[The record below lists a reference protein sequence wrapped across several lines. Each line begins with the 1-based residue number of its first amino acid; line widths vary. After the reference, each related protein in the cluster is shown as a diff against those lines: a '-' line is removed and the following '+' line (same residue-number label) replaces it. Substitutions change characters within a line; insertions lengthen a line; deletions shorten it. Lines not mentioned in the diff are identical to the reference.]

1 MKHTLISTVPEEA
14 QPESFSGCGHGPMP
28 AARRPLNAPPVFVN
42 GVAIDEAAIA
52 LEAQNHSARSGAEA
66 RAAAARA
73 LVIRELLLQ
82 RAGILDLTPAPLRDA
97 KGREETEEETL
108 IRQVLEAEAIAQE
121 PTEAECRRVYDSAP
135 QRFMMPAVYEASH
148 ILIAPAEPTEQA
160 WADAGDRAAQLVT
173 ALRDGAD
180 FAALASTHSACPSS
194 SEGGALGRLQRGDLA
209 AGLEEALWVLNVG
222 AIAPAA
228 IRTRFGWH
236 IVRLDRRGEAQTAP
250 YEAVCDL
257 IFSALRER
265 AGVAAAARYLR
276 ELAANAEIEGLVL
289 EFGAGNEPSRHTG

>member
-1 MKHTLISTVPEEA
+1 MKHSLISTVPEEA

-52 LEAQNHSARSGAEA
+52 SEAQNHSARSGAEA

-82 RAGILDLTPAPLRDA
+82 RARSLALAPAPLRDEQ
-97 KGREETEEETL
+97 GREETEEEAL
-108 IRQVLEAEAIAQE
+108 IRQVLQAEALAQE
-121 PTEAECRRVYDSAP
+121 PTDMECRRVYDSAP
-135 QRFMMPAVYEASH
+135 KRFMAPAIYEASH
-148 ILIAPAEPTEQA
+148 ILIAPTEPTDSA
-160 WADAGDRAAQLVT
+160 WADAEERAAQLVA
-173 ALRDGAD
+173 ALQGGAD
-180 FAALASTHSACPSS
+180 FAVLASAHSACPSS
-194 SEGGALGRLQRGDLA
+194 LEGGALGQLRRGDL
-209 AGLEEALWVLNVG
+209 GSELEEGLLALDVG

-228 IRTRFGWH
+228 IRTKFGWH
-236 IVRLDRRGEAQTAP
+236 IVRLDRRGEARQAP
-250 YEAVCDL
+250 YEAVRNV

-289 EFGAGNEPSRHTG
+289 EFGAAQ

>member
-1 MKHTLISTVPEEA
+1 MKHTLITTIPEEA

-52 LEAQNHSARSGAEA
+52 SEAQNHSARSGAEA

-82 RAGILDLTPAPLRDA
+82 RAGVLALTPSPLRDGQ
-97 KGREETEEETL
+97 GREETEEEAL
-108 IRQVLEAEAIAQE
+108 IRQVLEVEAVAQE
-121 PTEAECRRVYDSAP
+121 PTDMECRRVYDAAP
-135 QRFMMPAVYEASH
+135 QRFTMPAVYEASH
-148 ILIAPAEPTEQA
+148 ILIAPLQPTEAA
-160 WADAGDRAAQLVT
+160 WADAEERAAQLVA
-173 ALRDGAD
+173 ALQGGSD
-180 FAALASTHSACPSS
+180 FAVLASAHSDCPSS
-194 SEGGALGRLQRGDLA
+194 SQGGALGQLQRGDLA
-209 AGLEEALWVLNVG
+209 SELEEALLALDVG

-236 IVRLDRRGEAQTAP
+236 IVRLDRRKDERTASF
-250 YEAVCDL
+250 EAVRDV

-276 ELAANAEIEGLVL
+276 ELAANAEIEGLTL
-289 EFGAGNEPSRHTG
+289 EFGAPE

>member
-42 GVAIDEAAIA
+42 GVAVDEAAIA

-82 RAGILDLTPAPLRDA
+82 RARILALAPAPLRDGQ
-97 KGREETEEETL
+97 GREETEDEAL
-108 IRQVLEAEAIAQE
+108 IRQVLQAEAIALE
-121 PTEAECRRVYDSAP
+121 PTDTECQRVYASAP
-135 QRFMMPAVYEASH
+135 ERFMMPAIYEASH
-148 ILIAPAEPTEQA
+148 ILVAPAEPTEQA
-160 WADAGDRAAQLVT
+160 WAHAEVRAAQLVT
-173 ALRDGAD
+173 ALQGGAD
-180 FAALASTHSACPSS
+180 FALLASAHSACPSS
-194 SEGGALGRLQRGDLA
+194 AEGGALGQLQRGDLGA
-209 AGLEEALWVLNVG
+209 ELEEVLWTLNVG

-228 IRTRFGWH
+228 IRTKFGWH
-236 IVRLDRRGEAQTAP
+236 IVRLDRRSDAQTAP
-250 YEAVCDL
+250 YEVVRDF

-276 ELAANAEIEGLVL
+276 ELAANAEIEGLTL
-289 EFGAGNEPSRHTG
+289 EFGAAQ

>member
-52 LEAQNHSARSGAEA
+52 FEAQNHSARSGAEA

-82 RAGILDLTPAPLRDA
+82 RANSLALTPSPLRDEQ
-97 KGREETEEETL
+97 GREETEEEAL
-108 IRQVLEAEAIAQE
+108 IRQVLQAEAIALE
-121 PTEAECRRVYDSAP
+121 PTDLECRRVYDAAP
-135 QRFMMPAVYEASH
+135 KRFMVPAIYEASH
-148 ILIAPAEPTEQA
+148 ILIAPAEPTEAA
-160 WADAGDRAAQLVT
+160 WADAEERAAHLIA
-173 ALRDGAD
+173 ALQSGAD
-180 FAALASTHSACPSS
+180 FAVLASAHSDCPSS
-194 SEGGALGRLQRGDLA
+194 SEGGALGQLRRGDL
-209 AGLEEALWVLNVG
+209 GSELEEALLALDVG
-222 AIAPAA
+222 EIAPAA
-228 IRTRFGWH
+228 IRTKFGWH
-236 IVRLDRRGEAQTAP
+236 IVRLDRRGEARRAS
-250 YEAVCDL
+250 YEAVRDV
-257 IFSALRER
+257 ISSALRER

-289 EFGAGNEPSRHTG
+289 EFGAAQ